1 MKNKEALG
9 RESLDRESLLSLI
22 QDSMLENML
31 SDLKDPEKRNPQLYN
46 AIIKELQ
53 RNGINCVPK
62 AGEDGDNALASLLK
76 ATKENFELDY
86 GANGL
91 VN

>member
-1 MKNKEALG
+1 MKNKEP
-9 RESLDRESLLSLI
+9 LDRESLLSLI
-22 QDSMLENML
+22 QDNMLENML

-76 ATKENFELDY
+76 ATKENFENSYRGDMS
-86 GANGL
+86 

>member
-1 MKNKEALG
+1 MKKK
-9 RESLDRESLLSLI
+9 ESLDREDILSLI

-31 SDLKDPEKRNPQLYN
+31 EDLKDPEKRTPQLYN
-46 AIIKELQ
+46 AVIKELA
-53 RNGINCVPK
+53 RNGVNCVPK

-76 ATKENFELDY
+76 ATKENFESDY
-86 GANGL
+86 GANGFV

>member
-1 MKNKEALG
+1 M
-9 RESLDRESLLSLI
+9 SLI
-22 QDSMLENML
+22 QDNMLENML
-31 SDLKDPEKRNPQLYN
+31 NDLKDPEKRNPQLYN

>member
-1 MKNKEALG
+1 MKNKEP
-9 RESLDRESLLSLI
+9 LDRESLLSLI
-22 QDSMLENML
+22 HDNML
-31 SDLKDPEKRNPQLYN
+31 DDLKDPEKRNPQLYN